1 MNDLT
6 YRFFEQGIY
15 LIRGVDLAALPEPE
29 HSRPEALAFAFIAHG
44 QARWE
49 QVERLVQLLP
59 CDSNLRWR
67 QAHGNLHPPPRRFTT
82 GAWNRGPHAGTTR
95 HARAFPWVT
104 RALAGIVRTWDVGL
118 QFSSC
123 TLSLDVAA
131 APHKDKYNHHDS
143 VNLALPLS
151 RFQGGELFV
160 EHSEGRTQLSQA
172 GPAGHILDMQF
183 PVVFPPTSLHATLPW
198 TNTRL
203 ILVAFHIGQAH
214 K

>member
-1 MNDLT
+1 MTAIFVGVRLMAT
-6 YRFFEQGIY
+6 F
-15 LIRGVDLAALPEPE
+15 IRPLADSPQVLGTGAHMQVPPDTRVLFPGSHGPLRE
-29 HSRPEALAFAFIAHG
+29 SYAHG
-44 QARWE
+44 
-49 QVERLVQLLP
+49 
-59 CDSNLRWR
+59 
-67 QAHGNLHPPPRRFTT
+67 T
-82 GAWNRGPHAGTTR
+82 
-95 HARAFPWVT
+95 
-104 RALAGIVRTWDVGL
+104 VGL

-123 TLSLDVAA
+123 TLSLNVAA

-214 K
+214 KLQEHDLVQLRSMGFRVGFTALS